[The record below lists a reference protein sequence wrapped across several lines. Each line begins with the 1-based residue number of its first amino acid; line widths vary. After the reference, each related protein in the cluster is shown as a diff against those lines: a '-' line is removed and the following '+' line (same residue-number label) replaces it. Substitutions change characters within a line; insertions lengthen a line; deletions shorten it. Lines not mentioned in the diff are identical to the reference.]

1 MAALFAIAS
10 HRAVTKPVTKKPIL
24 VEMPVNAP
32 GSVACRFT
40 HLVASVPCLVR
51 THIEPPEEGKPDG
64 LEVGAPGV
72 QYLPADA
79 PVMVIGA
86 HAHISVRALASDGV
100 FCAAPMSSM

>member
-32 GSVACRFT
+32 GSVACRYT
-40 HLVASVPCLVR
+40 HLVSSVPCLVR
-51 THIEPPEEGKPDG
+51 THVEPPEEGKPDG

-72 QYLPADA
+72 QYLPADS
-79 PVMVIGA
+79 PVTVIGS
-86 HAHISVRALASDGV
+86 HGHISVRALASDGI